1 MKAISRPLAS
11 PSEEHQ
17 SMDGFWENVLRY
29 QRYFVTVLLGVVWNF
44 VEPLVPLFK
53 RPLSAIAL
61 IGLIV
66 GLLTFVALTL
76 RAMLGLTAA

>member
-1 MKAISRPLAS
+1 
-11 PSEEHQ
+11 
-17 SMDGFWENVLRY
+17 MDGFWENVLRY

>member
-1 MKAISRPLAS
+1 
-11 PSEEHQ
+11 
-17 SMDGFWENVLRY
+17 MDGFWENVLRY
-29 QRYFVTVLLGVVWNF
+29 QRYFVTVLLGVVWNV

-61 IGLIV
+61 IGFMV

>member
-1 MKAISRPLAS
+1 
-11 PSEEHQ
+11 
-17 SMDGFWENVLRY
+17 MDGFWENVLRY
-29 QRYFVTVLLGVVWNF
+29 QRYFVTVLLGVVWNV

-61 IGLIV
+61 LGFIV

-76 RAMLGLTAA
+76 RAMLGLSAA

>member
-1 MKAISRPLAS
+1 
-11 PSEEHQ
+11 
-17 SMDGFWENVLRY
+17 MDGFWENVLRY
-29 QRYFVTVLLGVVWNF
+29 QRYFVTVLLGVVWH
-44 VEPLVPLFK
+44 VLEPLVPLFK

-61 IGLIV
+61 VSLMV

>member
-1 MKAISRPLAS
+1 
-11 PSEEHQ
+11 
-17 SMDGFWENVLRY
+17 MDGFWENVLRY
-29 QRYFVTVLLGVVWNF
+29 QRYFVTVLLGVVWNV
-44 VEPLVPLFK
+44 VEPLVLLLK

-61 IGLIV
+61 IGLMV

>member
-1 MKAISRPLAS
+1 
-11 PSEEHQ
+11 
-17 SMDGFWENVLRY
+17 MDGFWENVLRY

-61 IGLIV
+61 IGLMA

-76 RAMLGLTAA
+76 RAMLGLTAP

>member
-1 MKAISRPLAS
+1 
-11 PSEEHQ
+11 
-17 SMDGFWENVLRY
+17 MDGFWENVLRY
-29 QRYFVTVLLGVVWNF
+29 QRYFVTVLLGVVWNV
-44 VEPLVPLFK
+44 VEPLVPLLK

-61 IGLIV
+61 IGLMV

>member
-1 MKAISRPLAS
+1 
-11 PSEEHQ
+11 
-17 SMDGFWENVLRY
+17 MDGFWENVLRY
-29 QRYFVTVLLGVVWNF
+29 QRYFVTVLLGVVWNL
-44 VEPLVPLFK
+44 VEPLVPLLK

-61 IGLIV
+61 IGLMV

>member
-1 MKAISRPLAS
+1 
-11 PSEEHQ
+11 
-17 SMDGFWENVLRY
+17 MDGFWENVLRY

-61 IGLIV
+61 IGLMA

>member
-1 MKAISRPLAS
+1 
-11 PSEEHQ
+11 
-17 SMDGFWENVLRY
+17 MDGFWENVLRY
-29 QRYFVTVLLGVVWNF
+29 QRYFVTVLLGVVWNL

-61 IGLIV
+61 ISLMV

-76 RAMLGLTAA
+76 RAMLGLTTA

>member
-1 MKAISRPLAS
+1 
-11 PSEEHQ
+11 
-17 SMDGFWENVLRY
+17 MDGFWENVLRY
-29 QRYFVTVLLGVVWNF
+29 QRYFVTVLLGVVWNV

-61 IGLIV
+61 IGLMV

>member
-1 MKAISRPLAS
+1 
-11 PSEEHQ
+11 
-17 SMDGFWENVLRY
+17 MDGFWENVLRY
-29 QRYFVTVLLGVVWNF
+29 QRYFVTVLLGVVWNV

-61 IGLIV
+61 IGFML